1 MQTDKTFACEDC
13 RYYSPMRCKLWQ
25 VGVPEPNDSH
35 CESFRSRTLDSRRAR
50 DDAEA
55 RVLGMFRM

>member
-13 RYYSPMRCKLWQ
+13 RYYSHRRCKLWQ
-25 VGVPEPNDSH
+25 VAVPEPNDSH
-35 CESFRSRTLDSRRAR
+35 CESFRTRTQGSKRVR